1 MNTKNH
7 LDTTF
12 AAGIRQ
18 VPGGMSVIS
27 QSGALGASIM
37 MFATNQAVPMG
48 FAKWAHVGNQ
58 SDVDVLEVM
67 EYYRDDPDTKAIA
80 MYMEGINNA
89 RQFLQVAQS
98 ICQEKPVIILKVG
111 AERSRTRGGRFAHRF
126 PGWFRQYL

>member
-1 MNTKNH
+1 
-7 LDTTF
+7 
-12 AAGIRQ
+12 
-18 VPGGMSVIS
+18 MSIIS

-37 MFATNQAVPMG
+37 MFATNQAVPIG

-58 SDVDVLEVM
+58 ADVDVLEVM

-89 RQFLQVAQS
+89 RQFLEVAQS

-111 AERSRTRGGRFAHRF
+111 RSEVGQGRQLHTLVPWLVPTAFIRRLLNKLVF
-126 PGWFRQYL
+126 CG